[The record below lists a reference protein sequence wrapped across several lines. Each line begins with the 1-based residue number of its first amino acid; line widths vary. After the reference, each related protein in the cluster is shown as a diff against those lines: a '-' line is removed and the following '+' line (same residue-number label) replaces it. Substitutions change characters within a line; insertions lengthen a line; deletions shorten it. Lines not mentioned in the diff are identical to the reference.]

1 MKIVVVSD
9 THSNQPL
16 ELPPKFSTALE
27 EAELLIHCG
36 DFVDESVYQ
45 QLFSLMKGRIM
56 AVAGNSDSC
65 IRELPNFI
73 ETVISGF
80 KVMIMHGHQTAPERL
95 YRYAP
100 EADFIIFGHLH
111 HPGYNNESK
120 PYTLN
125 PGSLTNNRYLPYN
138 SFAQLELSEGFTPR
152 VEFIRLPKK

>member
-9 THSNQPL
+9 THSHQPL
-16 ELPPKFSTALE
+16 ILSPQFKEALE
-27 EAELLIHCG
+27 SAELLIHCG

-65 IRELPNFI
+65 IRDLPNFI
-73 ETVISGF
+73 ETTISGF

-100 EADFIIFGHLH
+100 EADLIIFGHLH
-111 HPGYNNESK
+111 HPGYNNECK

-125 PGSLTNNRYLPYN
+125 PGSLTSNRYVPYN
-138 SFAQLELSEGFTPR
+138 SFALLDLSEGFTPR
-152 VEFIRLPKK
+152 VEIVRITKN